1 MPTSWPARV
10 VTWILALAAGV
21 VFGVAGTISHP
32 LMLGWAPVGMVVA
45 AVGCLGLVLAIR
57 LLIEDRGAVLACGLG
72 MLGALVVFSGRGP
85 GGSVVVPQAAEGEFP
100 FGITWSIVLTAIV
113 LIVAA
118 WPRIRTGNAP
128 KH

>member
-1 MPTSWPARV
+1 MPPGLLARAV
-10 VTWILALAAGV
+10 AWILAFAAGA

-32 LMLGWAPVGMVVA
+32 FTVGWAPVGMIVA
-45 AVGCLGLVLAIR
+45 GLGCLGLMLAVR

-100 FGITWSIVLTAIV
+100 FGIAWSLVLTGVV
-113 LIVAA
+113 LLVAA
-118 WPRIRTGNAP
+118 WPRIRTGNEA